1 MNKYCLQYIFTS
13 YTYLMNLIRVRLRQ
27 SCSDRAP
34 SELCAPES
42 ALPIYTEQKIVT
54 EVQNLLAKRSY
65 FKF

>member
-1 MNKYCLQYIFTS
+1 MKMKLNILAGWEKMNEK
-13 YTYLMNLIRVRLRQ
+13 NRVRLRQ